1 MIAEPAVQQRL
12 LALADVDAEL
22 NRIDH
27 RRRTMP
33 ELAEITD
40 AEKAVRDRK
49 DAVVAAETSAGD
61 LDRDIRRLERD
72 VDGVRT
78 REERDKTML
87 AASGVSAKQ
96 AADLQHEL
104 ETLTRRQGVLEDELL
119 EVMEQREAVQT
130 NLDAVRAELSVA
142 EQRLADAT
150 ERRDGAAA
158 DLDATEAGRRRDREP
173 IVAAL
178 PADLLKLYESLR
190 AKGGVGAAL
199 LRARHCGACRLE
211 IDRSEISQVKS
222 AAPNEVLRHEEC
234 GVIMVRTSESGL

>member
-12 LALADVDAEL
+12 LVLADVDAEL

-33 ELAEITD
+33 ELAEITE
-40 AEKAVRDRK
+40 AEKEVRERK

-72 VDGVRT
+72 VDGVRA
-78 REERDKTML
+78 REERDKNML
-87 AASGVSAKQ
+87 AAAGVSAKQ

-104 ETLTRRQGVLEDELL
+104 ETLSRRQGVLEDELL
-119 EVMEQREAVQT
+119 EIMEQREAVQT
-130 NLDAVRAELSVA
+130 NLDAARAELATS

-150 ERRDGAAA
+150 ERRDSASA

-178 PADLLKLYESLR
+178 PADLLALYESLR
-190 AKGGVGAAL
+190 AKGGAGAAL
-199 LRARHCGACRLE
+199 LRARHCGGCRLE
-211 IDRSEISQVKS
+211 VDRQELSQIKS
-222 AAPNEVLRHEEC
+222 APANEVVRHEEC